1 MLSNTTLY
9 PLVVASH
16 ADHQRLSA
24 VMRASVE
31 RRVRIVTS
39 NLVVAESH
47 ALIMRRAGIAPALRY
62 VQLVRASPNVVVT
75 SDEPLEDAAV
85 NEWLA
90 RYTDQPFSM
99 VDAVSF
105 AIMSTR
111 GIRSQLTGE
120 ELRDRPIG
128 AVALGRILIAH
139 GFVLD
144 AATAIRDR
152 MYTPVQFDDHGL
164 SIRAQ
169 T

>member
-1 MLSNTTLY
+1 MALEELFVDTSAWY

-39 NLVVAESH
+39 NLVVAESQP
-47 ALIMRRAGIAPALRY
+47 LIMRRAGMAPALRY

-111 GIRSQLTGE
+111 GIRSALT
-120 ELRDRPIG
+120 LDRHF
-128 AVALGRILIAH
+128 AVA
-139 GFVLD
+139 GFQMV
-144 AATAIRDR
+144 T
-152 MYTPVQFDDHGL
+152 G
-164 SIRAQ
+164 
-169 T
+169 